1 GQTHRR
7 VDIDASEHAVAAD
20 IGVDNRF
27 DTVVFK
33 LAAKIEH
40 IMLGQFTPPIGRHFA
55 ILGIEADNDIAWKS
69 AAGILQKARILH
81 RRRTDNDVLDAE
93 IQVPF
98 NGVQIAD
105 AAADLHRDVVSD
117 SPHDG
122 LDHVFIFGLAG
133 DGPVQVDQMQASR
146 ALVIPLFRHGNRVF
160 GKNGGVLQVP
170 LTQAYATPVLQI
182 NGWYEQHNN

>member
-1 GQTHRR
+1 DAFDPFLFYCAQGLDIGEVRNTARGDDRDPDVLGQTHRR

-33 LAAKIEH
+33 LATKIEH

-55 ILGIEADNDIAWKS
+55 SLGIEADNDIAWKS

-98 NGVQIAD
+98 NGVQIAH
-105 AAADLHRDVVSD
+105 AAADLHRDVVSA

-122 LDHVFIFGLAG
+122 L
-133 DGPVQVDQMQASR
+133 
-146 ALVIPLFRHGNRVF
+146 
-160 GKNGGVLQVP
+160 
-170 LTQAYATPVLQI
+170 
-182 NGWYEQHNN
+182 